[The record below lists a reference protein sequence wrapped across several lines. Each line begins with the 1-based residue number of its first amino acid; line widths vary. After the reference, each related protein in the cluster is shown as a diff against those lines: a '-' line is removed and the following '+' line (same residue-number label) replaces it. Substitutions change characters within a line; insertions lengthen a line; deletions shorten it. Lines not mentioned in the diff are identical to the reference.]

1 VRFSRLLLHLLTGN
15 SIFPLFRQDY
25 GVRWLEIKTLR
36 IAWIV
41 ALGLAAWI
49 LSQLPLEAVLQS
61 VAGLGLEQWLLWIV
75 VNLLIIALLV
85 ARWLALIRAMDLEV
99 SFSQLLL
106 VRQAGQLISFVTPGP
121 QFGGEPLQ
129 VYWLWKR
136 HKLPGH
142 SAFLSVGMDRFFELW
157 INFAALLMAVL
168 LLALTVSTEL
178 VDWGAIALIL
188 SGLVLLLAFVVW
200 FIIRQPERM
209 RSGIERLTRPWKNH
223 PRLGQLHT
231 QWPRMHESLQAV
243 IKEKR
248 PALGQA
254 LVLSL
259 LGWVAMISEF
269 WLLLRLVDVDFDL
282 SSFVFLLV
290 VTRLAF
296 LLPLPGGI
304 GSLEAGIFWA
314 FSVLALPLPAATGLI
329 ALMRL
334 RDFVVL
340 LAGALMLPELSAT
353 AKVR

>member
-1 VRFSRLLLHLLTGN
+1 M
-15 SIFPLFRQDY
+15 
-25 GVRWLEIKTLR
+25 
-36 IAWIV
+36 

-49 LSQLPLEAVLQS
+49 LSQLPLEAALQS
-61 VAGLGLEQWLLWIV
+61 VAELGLEQWLLWIC
-75 VNLLIIALLV
+75 VNLLVIVLLV
-85 ARWLALIRAMDLEV
+85 ARWLALTRAMGSAV
-99 SFSQLLL
+99 SFAQLLR

-136 HKLPGH
+136 YKLPGH
-142 SAFLSVGMDRFFELW
+142 SAFLSVGVDRFFELW
-157 INFAALLMAVL
+157 INFAVLLMVVSK
-168 LLALTVSTEL
+168 LAITVSTDL
-178 VDWGAIALIL
+178 VDWSAIVLIL
-188 SGLVLLLAFVVW
+188 LGLVLLLAFAAW
-200 FIIRQPERM
+200 FITRQPERM
-209 RSGIERLTRPWKNH
+209 LSGIERLTWPWKNH
-223 PRLGQLHT
+223 PRLGRLQTHWSRLH
-231 QWPRMHESLQAV
+231 EALQAV

-282 SSFVFLLV
+282 SSFFFLLA

-314 FSVLALPLPAATGLI
+314 FSVLALPLAAAAGLI
-329 ALMRL
+329 ALMRF

-340 LAGALMLPELSAT
+340 LAGALMLPGLSAT
-353 AKVR
+353 AKVC

>member
-1 VRFSRLLLHLLTGN
+1 MIGN
-15 SIFPLFRQDY
+15 LIFPLFRQDY
-25 GVRWLEIKTLR
+25 GVRWLKIKTLR

-49 LSQLPLEAVLQS
+49 LSQLPLEAALQS
-61 VAGLGLEQWLLWIV
+61 VARLGLEQWLLWIC
-75 VNLLIIALLV
+75 VNLLVIALLV
-85 ARWLALIRAMDLEV
+85 ARWLALTRAMGLAV
-99 SFSQLLL
+99 SFAQLLR

-136 HKLPGH
+136 YKLPGH

-157 INFAALLMAVL
+157 INFAVL
-168 LLALTVSTEL
+168 LLAVFTLAITVSTDL
-178 VDWGAIALIL
+178 VDWSAIVLIL
-188 SGLVLLLAFVVW
+188 LGLLLLLAFVVW

-223 PRLGQLHT
+223 PRLGRLQTH
-231 QWPRMHESLQAV
+231 WSRMHESLQAV

-282 SSFVFLLV
+282 SSFFFLLA

-314 FSVLALPLPAATGLI
+314 FSVLALPLAAAAGLI
-329 ALMRL
+329 ALMRF

-340 LAGALMLPELSAT
+340 LAGALMLPGLSAT